1 MFNFLIITKWR
12 NKMEIKILSKEDVQ
26 DMISEALS
34 TDMNNDLWC
43 ENNSLRMQIK
53 DLQELALNL
62 TSNVEQLK
70 KIVGWSSGYDDNN
83 YDVDKS
89 LEIRIMDLE
98 YITNTLN

>member
-1 MFNFLIITKWR
+1 
-12 NKMEIKILSKEDVQ
+12 MEIKILSKEDVQ
-26 DMISEALS
+26 DMISETLS

-98 YITNTLN
+98 YITKN

>member
-1 MFNFLIITKWR
+1 
-12 NKMEIKILSKEDVQ
+12 MEIKILSKEDVQ
-26 DMISEALS
+26 DMILDALYN
-34 TDMNNDLWC
+34 DMDNDLWC
-43 ENNSLRMQIK
+43 ENKSLRMQVK
-53 DLQELALNL
+53 DLQELTINL
-62 TSNVEQLK
+62 SSNVEQLK

>member
-1 MFNFLIITKWR
+1 
-12 NKMEIKILSKEDVQ
+12 MEIKILSKEDVQ

-98 YITNTLN
+98 YITKN

>member
-1 MFNFLIITKWR
+1 
-12 NKMEIKILSKEDVQ
+12 MEIKILSKEDVQ
-26 DMISEALS
+26 DIISEALS

>member
-1 MFNFLIITKWR
+1 
-12 NKMEIKILSKEDVQ
+12 MEIKILSKEDVQ
-26 DMISEALS
+26 DMISETLS

-83 YDVDKS
+83 WEVSSSIQDKICDLQYAVDSDKFWK
-89 LEIRIMDLE
+89 
-98 YITNTLN
+98 

>member
-1 MFNFLIITKWR
+1 
-12 NKMEIKILSKEDVQ
+12 MEIKILSKEDVQ

-70 KIVGWSSGYDDNN
+70 KIVGWSSGYG
-83 YDVDKS
+83 KS
-89 LEIRIMDLE
+89 IHQCKIKFVI
-98 YITNTLN
+98 YNTP

>member
-1 MFNFLIITKWR
+1 
-12 NKMEIKILSKEDVQ
+12 MEIKILSKEDVQ

>member
-1 MFNFLIITKWR
+1 
-12 NKMEIKILSKEDVQ
+12 MEIKILSKEDVQ
-26 DMISEALS
+26 DMISETLS

>member
-1 MFNFLIITKWR
+1 
-12 NKMEIKILSKEDVQ
+12 MEIKILSKEDVQ

-83 YDVDKS
+83 WEVNSSMQDKICDLQYAVDSDK
-89 LEIRIMDLE
+89 IWK
-98 YITNTLN
+98 

>member
-1 MFNFLIITKWR
+1 
-12 NKMEIKILSKEDVQ
+12 MEIKILSKEDVQ
-26 DMISEALS
+26 DMILDALS
-34 TDMNNDLWC
+34 NDMDNDLWC
-43 ENNSLRMQIK
+43 ENKSLRMQVK
-53 DLQELALNL
+53 DLQELTINL
-62 TSNVEQLK
+62 SSNVEQLK

>member
-1 MFNFLIITKWR
+1 
-12 NKMEIKILSKEDVQ
+12 MEIKILSKEDVQ
-26 DMISEALS
+26 DMISETLS

-83 YDVDKS
+83 WEVSSSIQDKICDLQYAVDSDK
-89 LEIRIMDLE
+89 IWK
-98 YITNTLN
+98 

>member
-1 MFNFLIITKWR
+1 
-12 NKMEIKILSKEDVQ
+12 MEIKILSKEDVQ
-26 DMISEALS
+26 DMILEALS
-34 TDMNNDLWC
+34 TDMDNDLWC
-43 ENNSLRMQIK
+43 ENKSLRMQVK
-53 DLQELALNL
+53 DLQELTINL
-62 TSNVEQLK
+62 SSNVEQLK